1 MNPFDYV
8 KAINNKKEVEHKRE
22 YNPFLTNVSLS
33 YTLDTVLFANEM
45 NRYPN
50 LPPECQY
57 DFLFSSIRKGNRWAK
72 WYKEDKHPHLEL
84 VQEYYKC
91 SKERALEYLQ
101 VLTQD
106 NLRDMMSNMDRGG
119 K

>member
-45 NRYPN
+45 NLYPN

-57 DFLFSSIRKGNRWAK
+57 DFLYGSIRKGNRYSP
-72 WYKEDKHPHLEL
+72 WYKDTKHPHLETIQKYYNCNRQRA
-84 VQEYYKC
+84 QE
-91 SKERALEYLQ
+91 ALQ

-106 NLRDMMSNMDRGG
+106 QIRDIISSMDTGG
-119 K
+119 Q